1 MAEWR
6 FGRLADESATEVTY
20 DDSGYEPVTLPHT
33 VVPLSWRDWDADTWE
48 DRWCYRR
55 WVDVP
60 ADAQRVFVDVDGA
73 LHAASVYVNG
83 TLAGTQQGG
92 YLPFT
97 HEVTD
102 LVAPG
107 ANLVA
112 IVLDARWLPIPP
124 SGHPDGHS
132 GVDYFQPGGLTRS
145 VDVRLEPA
153 SFISDLQVRPLDV
166 LDPSARRVEVTCT
179 IDAPDSPDG
188 RVGVE
193 LRAGDGRLLASSA
206 ADVTGPEVVLTLS
219 GLDDVQLWAPDSPVL
234 YDLVARLDSG
244 SERTARIGFREA
256 RFAVDGFYLNGE
268 RLELFGLN
276 RHQIFPWTGMAMPDR
291 VQRRDAE
298 ILRTELNCTM
308 VRCAHYPQSPAFLD
322 ACDEL
327 GLLVFEEIPGWQY
340 VGDAAWQDLVV
351 ADVERMIRR
360 DRNRPSVVVWGVRV
374 NESANY
380 PELYRRTQEVAKA
393 LDPDRATSG
402 AMLASEYSTDGFH
415 QDVFAYNDYAN
426 DETGATLLE
435 PLPGIPYLITEA
447 IGALAGPHFYRRT
460 DPQSVQARQ
469 AYLHAQV
476 HQQAAADDRYLGVL
490 AWQAFDYDS
499 QNGWIDH
506 RLKCN
511 GVADTF
517 RIPKL
522 GAAIYQA
529 QVDPQRRPVIAP
541 AFHWDAPLDDELM
554 ICSNCERLELFLGDD
569 HLATVRPDTTR
580 FGSLPYAPSFV
591 TLPPGPAALPDLRID
606 GYLEDR
612 RVVSRSFSADR
623 TADRLDLLAD
633 DNEIVADGTDLTRVV
648 VRATD
653 AYGNL
658 RPSAYGTVTI
668 DVEGSVQ
675 LVGDSTFVLELNGG
689 AYAVW
694 LRAFSPGEI
703 HLTATHPQLGDA
715 AITVTATPAVQWPAP
730 PGRRTA

>member
-1 MAEWR
+1 MDEWR

-20 DDSGYEPVTLPHT
+20 DDSGFEPVTLPHT
-33 VVPLSWRDWDADTWE
+33 VVPLSWQDWDADTWE

-73 LHAASVYVNG
+73 LQAASVYVNG

-92 YLPFT
+92 YLPFA

-102 LVAPG
+102 LVEPG

-145 VDVRLEPA
+145 VDVRFEA
-153 SFISDLQVRPLDV
+153 ATFISDLHVRPLDV

-179 IDAPDSPDG
+179 IDPACGG

-193 LRAGDGRLLASSA
+193 LRTGDGRVLASSA
-206 ADVTGPEVVLTLS
+206 ADVSGTEVVLTLS
-219 GLDDVQLWAPDSPVL
+219 GLDDVRLWAPDSPVL
-234 YDLVARLDSG
+234 YDVVARLDSG

-256 RFAVDGFYLNGE
+256 GFEVDGFYLNGD

-276 RHQIFPWTGMAMPDR
+276 RHQLFPWTGMAMPDR

-402 AMLASEYSTDGFH
+402 AMVASEYSTDGFH

-435 PLPGIPYLITEA
+435 PLAGIPYLITEA

-460 DPQSVQARQ
+460 DPESVQARQ
-469 AYLHAQV
+469 AFLHAQV
-476 HQQAAADDRYLGVL
+476 HQQAAADERYLGVL

-529 QVDPQRRPVIAP
+529 QVDPVRRPVIAP
-541 AFHWDAPLDDELM
+541 AFHWDADATGREAGDELM

-580 FGSLPYAPSFV
+580 FGSLPYPPSFV
-591 TLPPGPAALPDLRID
+591 MLPAMPGTLPELRID
-606 GYLEDR
+606 GYLQSR
-612 RVVSRSFSADR
+612 RVVSRSFSANR
-623 TADRLDLLAD
+623 TTDRLELLAD
-633 DNEIVADGTDLTRVV
+633 DNEIVADGTDLTRIVL
-648 VRATD
+648 RATD

-658 RPSAYGTVTI
+658 RTSAEGAVTI
-668 DVEGSVQ
+668 DVDGPAH
-675 LVGDSTFVLELNGG
+675 LVGDATFPLESNGG
-689 AYAVW
+689 AYALW
-694 LRAFSPGEI
+694 LKATAPGPI
-703 HLTATHPQLGDA
+703 RLTAHHPHLGNA
-715 AITVTATPAVQWPAP
+715 TATVTATPAAP
-730 PGRRTA
+730 